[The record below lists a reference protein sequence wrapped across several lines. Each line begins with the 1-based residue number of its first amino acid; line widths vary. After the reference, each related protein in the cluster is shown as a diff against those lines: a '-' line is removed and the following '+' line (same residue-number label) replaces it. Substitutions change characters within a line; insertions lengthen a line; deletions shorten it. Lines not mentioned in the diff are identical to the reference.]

1 MHLLG
6 ARGGGGAASL
16 PVGHIT
22 KVVYGDNGDMLHAQV
37 DQKTT
42 FSNFGHLKMQSTL
55 ATNGQSAICCIK
67 LAQCKCGHPFKLP
80 FGCTRAPQRP
90 KKCTKN
96 QRQVLGQVGRDLH
109 VSQQHLPR
117 WPWLAKQ
124 RFLGFVFEK
133 QWTSLAL
140 PATGLQFL
148 AGNGPFLALSQTRPA
163 AAPHL
168 QHPNGP
174 P

>member
-1 MHLLG
+1 MPQLFNSNTASCTLGVCYTLLAPAG
-6 ARGGGGAASL
+6 QCQSASL
-16 PVGHIT
+16 SP
-22 KVVYGDNGDMLHAQV
+22 Q
-37 DQKTT
+37 
-42 FSNFGHLKMQSTL
+42 
-55 ATNGQSAICCIK
+55 
-67 LAQCKCGHPFKLP
+67 
-80 FGCTRAPQRP
+80 RAPP
-90 KKCTKN
+90 N

-124 RFLGFVFEK
+124 RFFGVVFEK

-168 QHPNGP
+168 QNPNGP
-174 P
+174 PCQWAGGAPKRANHQPIWPPVHGKASWGLATPNAGHLVWPPNLAC